1 MIENRKFKVLAI
13 IPARGGSKGVPR
25 KNIIDVAGHP
35 LIAWTIMEAQKS
47 EYINKIIV
55 TTDDIEISMVAQ
67 SYGSEVVIRPSEI
80 SGDKSS
86 SEQALLHALEY
97 LKINQCYFPD
107 LVVFLQCTSPLTSS
121 QDIDLALEQL
131 LNHQAD
137 VVFSAT
143 PTHAFLWRINAD
155 GVAVGVNHNCLH
167 RPMRQEIGREY
178 KETGAFYVIRT
189 EGLIE
194 YKHRFFGKVMIYE
207 VPPERSLDIDEQWE
221 FLVTETLLKNQ
232 KIDLT

>member
-1 MIENRKFKVLAI
+1 MLDTNLSKVLAI
-13 IPARGGSKGVPR
+13 IPARGGSKGIPR
-25 KNIIDVAGHP
+25 KNIIVVAGHP

-47 EYINKIIV
+47 DYISKIV
-55 TTDDIEISMVAQ
+55 VSTDDIEISRVAQ
-67 SYGSEVVIRPSEI
+67 SYGSEVVSRPSGI

-86 SEQALLHALEY
+86 SEYALLHALEY
-97 LKINQCYFPD
+97 LKVNQSYFPD

-121 QDIDLALEQL
+121 QDIDLAIEQL
-131 LNHQAD
+131 QNHQAD

-143 PTHAFLWRINAD
+143 PTHAFLWRIEAD
-155 GVAVGVNHNCLH
+155 GVAVGVNHNLLH
-167 RPMRQEIGREY
+167 RPMRQEMGREY

-189 EGLIE
+189 KGLVE
-194 YKHRFFGKVMIYE
+194 HQHRFFGKVMLYE

-221 FLVTETLLKNQ
+221 VLVTETLLKNQ